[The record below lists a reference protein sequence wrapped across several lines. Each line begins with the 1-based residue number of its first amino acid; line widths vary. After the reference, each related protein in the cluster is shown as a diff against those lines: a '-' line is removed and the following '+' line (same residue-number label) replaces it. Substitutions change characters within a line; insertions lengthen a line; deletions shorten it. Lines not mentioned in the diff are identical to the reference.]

1 VVNELRSFS
10 NLVNSFEVQV
20 LGHWP
25 SFCMGILVH
34 LDGVLLI
41 HVRIS
46 QVVFIAA
53 NIFKVQTFQL
63 IGDML
68 FFYIR
73 TFTHA

>member
-1 VVNELRSFS
+1 
-10 NLVNSFEVQV
+10 
-20 LGHWP
+20 
-25 SFCMGILVH
+25 MGILVH